1 MKKALVLFTF
11 LLISSV
17 SYAQSLCP
25 NYNHIFLIHGIG
37 GSGKSFGEMSSYLKN
52 LDECYVIS
60 SFEYDTGNSS
70 LSTYDFAVSFQNF
83 LVQKIKAQ
91 EISATDK
98 ISLIMHSQGGL
109 VGNLWLNLVRDLSP
123 VIYHQVDAFI
133 TLSTPHWGAEVANLG
148 RHLFFSLPE
157 GVKNP
162 ISPFGSIELN
172 EMSYGS
178 STIQGLS
185 WMFAQNLRPINF
197 RPLAVGGIHKIKNK
211 LIGENDIVVPVYS
224 SRPDHF
230 IASQIININENQGL
244 ISATAFVKTQR
255 IPFVTVA
262 ATHLKMDLP
271 GIATIPTKCLNNE
284 CNHPSLPVIS
294 NHLKGRSIASVPE
307 VFDHFRTSLYLK
319 NETGDPIKTSDVK
332 LEVVDHQNI
341 TIPLSQ
347 KLALYRGR
355 AELKNGLAF
364 TFHGH
369 TKKSG
374 IQNIRL
380 RIKFK
385 DRFERLVDVPVEGGF
400 ASVIHLNLK

>member
-1 MKKALVLFTF
+1 ME
-11 LLISSV
+11 
-17 SYAQSLCP
+17 
-25 NYNHIFLIHGIG
+25 G
-37 GSGKSFGEMSSYLKN
+37 YLKN
-52 LDECYVIS
+52 LDECYVIR
-60 SFEYDTGNSS
+60 SFEYDTGNSA
-70 LSTYDFAVSFQNF
+70 LSTYDFAVSFQNY

-123 VIYHQVDAFI
+123 VMYHQVDAFI

-148 RHLFFSLPE
+148 RHVLFSLPE
-157 GVKNP
+157 GRSNP
-162 ISPFGSIELN
+162 ISPFGRIELN
-172 EMSYGS
+172 ELSYGS

-185 WMFAQNLRPINF
+185 WMFSQNFRPMNF
-197 RPLAVGGIHKIKNK
+197 RPLAVGGIHKIKDK
-211 LIGENDIVVPVYS
+211 VLGENDIVVPVYS
-224 SRPDHF
+224 SRPDHY
-230 IASQIININENQGL
+230 IASQTINVNENNGY
-244 ISATAFVKTQR
+244 ISASAFVKTQR

-271 GIATIPTKCLNNE
+271 GIATVPAKCQNNE
-284 CNHPSLPVIS
+284 CNHPSLPIIS
-294 NHLKGRSIASVPE
+294 NHLKGRSIASVSE
-307 VFDHFRTSLYLK
+307 ALDHFRTSLYLK
-319 NETGDPIKTSDVK
+319 NESGDPIKVSDVK
-332 LEVVDHQNI
+332 LEVIDHQNI

-347 KLALYRGR
+347 KVALYRGR

-364 TFHGH
+364 SFHGH

-380 RIKFK
+380 KIKFK